1 MTRDNQELR
10 DALISAAFLLKW
22 SSADL
27 HKKAQDLEATGDQT
41 EADAIREIV
50 NNYEASEANLL
61 SFADEVK
68 AGRITREPVEEPR

>member
-10 DALISAAFLLKW
+10 DALVSAAFLLKW

-27 HKKAQDLEATGDQT
+27 HKKAQDLADAGNQT

-50 NNYEASEANLL
+50 NNYQACESNLL

-68 AGRITREPVEEPR
+68 AGRINRESVEEPR

>member
-10 DALISAAFLLKW
+10 AALVSAAFLLKW

-27 HKKAQDLEATGDQT
+27 HKKAQDLADAGNQT
-41 EADAIREIV
+41 EADAIQEIV
-50 NNYEASEANLL
+50 NNYQACESNLL

-68 AGRITREPVEEPR
+68 AGRINRESVEEPR

>member
-10 DALISAAFLLKW
+10 DALVSAAFLLKW

-27 HKKAQDLEATGDQT
+27 HKKAQDLADAGNQT

-50 NNYEASEANLL
+50 NNYQACESNLL
-61 SFADEVK
+61 SFVDEVK
-68 AGRITREPVEEPR
+68 AGRINRESVEEPR

>member
-27 HKKAQDLEATGDQT
+27 HKKAQDLAEAGNQT
-41 EADAIREIV
+41 EADAIREIIS
-50 NNYEASEANLL
+50 NYQTSEASLL

-68 AGRITREPVEEPR
+68 TGQITRKSSEEPC